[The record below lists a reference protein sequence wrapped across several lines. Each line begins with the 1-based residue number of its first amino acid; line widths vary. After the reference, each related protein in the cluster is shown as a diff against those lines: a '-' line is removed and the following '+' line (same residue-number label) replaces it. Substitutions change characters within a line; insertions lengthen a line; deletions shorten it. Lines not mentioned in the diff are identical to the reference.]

1 MPQKFLK
8 AKQQS
13 EAFVVMRC
21 KLPTSV
27 VEQIKI
33 CNEMFFSPLKLKALE
48 SLPILPK
55 EITCF
60 FIPFLSVSVILN
72 TPFYR

>member
-21 KLPTSV
+21 KLPTSG
-27 VEQIKI
+27 VEPTKI
-33 CNEMFFSPLKLKALE
+33 CNEVVFSPPLKLKALE
-48 SLPILPK
+48 PSLLSPK
-55 EITCF
+55 KPHVF
-60 FIPFLSVSVILN
+60 VPFLSDFVILN
-72 TPFYR
+72 TPLY

>member
-21 KLPTSV
+21 KLPTWV
-27 VEQIKI
+27 AEPTEI
-33 CNEMFFSPLKLKALE
+33 CNEVFPPSEIKSTRGPPFSPKNPHAFLFLLSLTLK
-48 SLPILPK
+48 
-55 EITCF
+55 
-60 FIPFLSVSVILN
+60 
-72 TPFYR
+72 Y

>member
-21 KLPTSV
+21 KLPTSAG
-27 VEQIKI
+27 I
-33 CNEMFFSPLKLKALE
+33 CNDVFFLLKLKALE
-48 SLPILPK
+48 ALLFLPK
-55 EITCF
+55 ETTCF
-60 FIPFLSVSVILN
+60 FVPSLSDL
-72 TPFYR
+72 

>member
-21 KLPTSV
+21 KLPTSLV
-27 VEQIKI
+27 VEPTKI
-33 CNEMFFSPLKLKALE
+33 RNEIFFSPP
-48 SLPILPK
+48 S
-55 EITCF
+55 
-60 FIPFLSVSVILN
+60 
-72 TPFYR
+72 